1 MLSMSKNA
9 GKSEMKEANRLMRDN
24 IARLEAIGIPTIEA
38 QKIALESPELVGLLE
53 AESLGPSRFED
64 VQMDPRLQ
72 AAQLSAL
79 EGITGVAE
87 TGLGAEDRLALEEI
101 KRQAAGQAQAQRA
114 TTLQQMEER
123 GMGDSGASLIA
134 QLSSGQQAADTAAM
148 QGMRQA
154 AQAQQARMSALG
166 QQANMASGMQQQ
178 QLGLAGQKASAA
190 DAIAQFN
197 TQQRMGVQSQN
208 LAARQNVAN
217 QGTATRNQQEMYNKG
232 LIQQQFQNQMAKAT
246 GVTGQQSTMA
256 GNLQQQAGAAQ
267 QAQQAQTSA
276 IIGAAGTVAGAS
288 VSDINAK
295 TNIEDFSS
303 DEFLGKL
310 KPYKYDYKNEE
321 NGRGKQAGVMAQDL
335 ENTEVGNQAVID
347 TPKGK
352 VVDYNKLGPTMLSS
366 LVELNERLKK
376 LEGKPHG
383 FYIS

>member
-9 GKSEMKEANRLMRDN
+9 GRSEMREANRLMRDN
-24 IARLEAIGIPTIEA
+24 VARLEAIGIPTIEA
-38 QKIALESPELVGLLE
+38 QRIALESPELVGLLE

-79 EGITGVAE
+79 EGISGVAE

-154 AQAQQARMSALG
+154 AQAQQARMAALG

-217 QGTATRNQQEMYNKG
+217 QGTATRNQQEMYNRG
-232 LIQQQFQNQMAKAT
+232 LVQQQFQNEMARAT
-246 GVTGQQSTMA
+246 GVTGAQS
-256 GNLQQQAGAAQ
+256 NLAANMQAQAAAAQ
-267 QAQQAQTSA
+267 QAQQAQTGA
-276 IIGAAGTVAGAS
+276 ILGAGTTIGAAA
-288 VSDINAK
+288 
-295 TNIEDFSS
+295 
-303 DEFLGKL
+303 
-310 KPYKYDYKNEE
+310 
-321 NGRGKQAGVMAQDL
+321 
-335 ENTEVGNQAVID
+335 
-347 TPKGK
+347 
-352 VVDYNKLGPTMLSS
+352 
-366 LVELNERLKK
+366 LKK
-376 LEGKPHG
+376 
-383 FYIS
+383 